1 MITPLAGSQQKWFVL
16 AVLYVSLAKNFGFGF
31 VTNRVNHVPYLANQ
45 NMGAL
50 RGKNVLVAA
59 VSSKSRRHGAVYA
72 NAATATMSHDN
83 LSFNRTTFGN
93 QYRNDGTV
101 SRRWAEFLR

>member
-1 MITPLAGSQQKWFVL
+1 MITFLAGSQQKWFVL
-16 AVLYVSLAKNFGFGF
+16 VVLCIPLVKNFGFGF
-31 VTNRVNHVPYLANQ
+31 VANKVNHVPYLANQ
-45 NMGAL
+45 NMGTL
-50 RGKNVLVAA
+50 RGKKVLVAA

-83 LSFNRTTFGN
+83 LSFNRTTFEN